1 MTQDHSQDGYSLH
14 RVQSIEPVPH
24 SILTVEKQMWFSP
37 VIGFSMMIK
46 VLIIV
51 SCVLRKGG
59 YTRCPS
65 HVSTVLWLCRFRKG
79 ESLITLYYI
88 SDSLPFHTSVCR
100 TYASASPVQET
111 ELIGSDRVF
120 RMLLT
125 PPSCLLRQKQ
135 QCIRFC
141 YALPFKQ

>member
-1 MTQDHSQDGYSLH
+1 
-14 RVQSIEPVPH
+14 
-24 SILTVEKQMWFSP
+24 
-37 VIGFSMMIK
+37 MMIK

-51 SCVLRKGG
+51 SSILRKGG

-88 SDSLPFHTSVCR
+88 SDSLPFHTFMCR
-100 TYASASPVQET
+100 TYTSASPVQET